1 MNWKLPNDNTEPMI
15 TAQKHIA
22 SSHGNSDVLTLPETC
37 IIFQMSMAIPYIEK
51 ELSTYTITE
60 HIPGFI
66 TDHRCIG
73 ISGNNKVCFLQG
85 GFGAPAAVD
94 TLETVLALGVKRIIV
109 MGMCGG
115 FSRAIHVG
123 DVIVPQ
129 MVLSEEGTSLHYLDK
144 TDSIYPDKELQR
156 GLYNHL
162 SQEFTVFEQ
171 PIVTTDAVYRQ
182 TEAKEEF
189 WRKKGCIGVDM
200 ESSALLAVCY
210 YYSIPGVA
218 ALICSDRH
226 PLPNEAK
233 TWNWGNDSFRE
244 KRRLFVRQGV
254 DFVLHNYG

>member
-22 SSHGNSDVLTLPETC
+22 SSHGNADVLSLPETC
-37 IIFQMSMAIPYIEK
+37 VIFQMSMAIPYTEK
-51 ELSTYTITE
+51 EYSTYMITE

-73 ISGNNKVCFLQG
+73 ISGSNNVCFLQG

-94 TLETVLALGVKRIIV
+94 TLETVLALGVKRIV
-109 MGMCGG
+109 TMGMCGG
-115 FSRAIHVG
+115 FFREIRVG

-129 MVLSEEGTSLHYLDK
+129 MALSEEGTSQHYLGK
-144 TDSIYPDKELQR
+144 TDFVCADKELQKS
-156 GLYNHL
+156 LHNHL
-162 SQEFTVFEQ
+162 SNKFTIFEQ

-189 WRKKGCIGVDM
+189 WRQKGCIGVDM
-200 ESSALLAVCY
+200 ETSAILAVCR
-210 YYSIPGVA
+210 YYSIPAVT

-226 PLPNEAK
+226 PLPNEEK
-233 TWNWGNDSFRE
+233 TWNWGNDTFKD
-244 KRRLFVRQGV
+244 KRRLFVQQGI
-254 DFVLHNYG
+254 DFVLHNFE